1 MNPYDATLTNFAT
14 RINAWLRGLV
24 RRYRRPLLIAL
35 FAVSAMF
42 AGVIT
47 NHVNGTF
54 GHPAVIAS
62 R

>member
-24 RRYRRPLLIAL
+24 RRYRRPLLIGL
-35 FAVSAMF
+35 FAVSAIF

-47 NHVNGTF
+47 DHVNGTSDQ
-54 GHPAVIAS
+54 PTVIAS